1 VGAAI
6 VIFHPSHAQLRHPFL
21 QVDVSDAA
29 WAETVWQVHIA
40 SLGDLLRL
48 VALEQQRR
56 YPNLV
61 VAYPAETAARPISVI
76 PYGFTLLVLRHPDL
90 AVMVPE
96 LRSYPAL
103 AYPARCFPGGKA
115 DTILVVDGWQGEV
128 TGLLAHTATL
138 AIQLDGTL
146 RGVTDVAWRLFDEL
160 GIVLDATLR
169 IRDFRGPARARYSLD
184 GWSGIDGL
192 RRATGSFRSRPP
204 KHLDPPTEGRGPQ
217 VEDRP

>member
-1 VGAAI
+1 M
-6 VIFHPSHAQLRHPFL
+6 VIFRPAHAQLRHPFL

-29 WAETVWQVHIA
+29 WAETTWQVHIK

-48 VALEQQRR
+48 VALEQQQR

-61 VAYPAETAARPISVI
+61 VAYPAEMAARPISHA

-103 AYPARCFPGGKA
+103 TYPVRCFPGGKA
-115 DTILVVDGWQGEV
+115 DIILVVDGWQGEAR
-128 TGLLAHTATL
+128 GLLAHAGTL
-138 AIQLDGTL
+138 AIRLDGTL
-146 RGVTDVAWRLFDEL
+146 KGVAEVAWRLFDEL

-169 IRDFRGPARARYSLD
+169 IRDFRGAARAKFDRD
-184 GWSGIDGL
+184 GWSEVPGL
-192 RRATGSFRSRPP
+192 RRAAGSFRPRPQNP
-204 KHLDPPTEGRGPQ
+204 QDPPGEERGPRE
-217 VEDRP
+217 EDRP